1 MVVAFI
7 LSTIAGGLAV
17 IVLIWSLRG
26 LRALANYLAS
36 LIPTKYIAT
45 ENPEDDHIQI
55 VVVGDIGRSPRM
67 QYHAISFAKLNRKV
81 DIVGF
86 RGEQLA

>member
-1 MVVAFI
+1 MVLAFV

-17 IVLIWSLRG
+17 IILIWSLRG
-26 LRALANYLAS
+26 LKVVFDYLTS
-36 LIPTKYIAT
+36 LVPTKYIPA
-45 ENPEDDHIQI
+45 ESPQDDHIQI

-86 RGEQLA
+86 RGEQNA